1 MNALTSAPTV
11 EPFCVSDTFVT
22 GAGPLQIMGDNLR
35 LTLHVLQ
42 RSTYDGGTENA
53 VVSKIV
59 GSRTD
64 MLKIAAAILS
74 ACNARSTPSDK
85 VVENFMEFLEGP
97 AGRH

>member
-1 MNALTSAPTV
+1 MSAVPTV
-11 EPFCVSDTFVT
+11 EPVCVSDTFVT
-22 GAGPLQIMGDNLR
+22 GAGPLQFMGDNLR

-74 ACNARSTPSDK
+74 ACNSRSTPADRA
-85 VVENFMEFLEGP
+85 VENFMEFLEGP